1 MITMPRSYLYDRLRR
16 MAAAG
21 HLKRYQLHNSS
32 EQLLIHR
39 NGRVPRKP
47 LHRRNIS
54 ITSACVQLA
63 LRQHK
68 TVTFEDADIFAL
80 PSQRGMVRPDRTF
93 YLKLTSGTDSERQ
106 FYVLEDDEGNEG
118 IEEFSFKCAKYWSF
132 WDQYCFQPLLEATR
146 KHQEW
151 PGNDWGIDNIRILT
165 TSRVRPTLC
174 LPPSIRVSLLLA
186 YRSFWAGSCNPLVR
200 VTIGQ

>member
-1 MITMPRSYLYDRLRR
+1 MSNVLALTPLQPKLPRKYKPKKNIELQDRDYAILALIEREQTTVTDVVHAMIKIPRSYLYDRLRR

-80 PSQRGMVRPDRTF
+80 PSKLGMVRPDRTF
-93 YLKLTSGTDSERQ
+93 YLKLKIDTEAVSK
-106 FYVLEDDEGNEG
+106 L
-118 IEEFSFKCAKYWSF
+118 IE
-132 WDQYCFQPLLEATR
+132 
-146 KHQEW
+146 
-151 PGNDWGIDNIRILT
+151 
-165 TSRVRPTLC
+165 SR
-174 LPPSIRVSLLLA
+174 
-186 YRSFWAGSCNPLVR
+186 
-200 VTIGQ
+200 